1 MSSSERPQP
10 SRTPLA
16 GIHHLPFTAR
26 ILQMAGTATDLIV
39 QEIAFFF
46 VLRLQSGVSGEAISI
61 LRRVHSVRAL
71 LTALFV
77 ATQVIGV
84 VPLLSDHT
92 KEIYER
98 ALAITAAPSEAIP
111 ANSASDRI
119 DPDGDLDDD
128 CCAREKAQSAWWSK
142 TSVPSSGCLSLEK
155 TEQFI
160 HHRRIVECEGA
171 REVSVADRR
180 G

>member
-1 MSSSERPQP
+1 
-10 SRTPLA
+10 
-16 GIHHLPFTAR
+16 
-26 ILQMAGTATDLIV
+26 
-39 QEIAFFF
+39 

-61 LRRVHSVRAL
+61 LRRVQSVRAL

-92 KEIYER
+92 KEVYER
-98 ALAITAAPSEAIP
+98 ALAVTAAPSEAIP

-128 CCAREKAQSAWWSK
+128 CCALHSLAGPLPNVASIAAGDLVSAHVLPKPASPLAGRHSTVLERPPK
-142 TSVPSSGCLSLEK
+142 HTPSS
-155 TEQFI
+155 
-160 HHRRIVECEGA
+160 
-171 REVSVADRR
+171 DRTQA
-180 G
+180 